1 MASPVFFFFPLRV
14 QIDAWLIWLSITQ
27 SIEKLRQEKKYF
39 VDCAVAVSFHYADV
53 FWVYTSKCSEKRRE
67 KLRQFPELFKEK
79 NPLASIIH
87 IVLFFE
93 SEESGRKKREKIKK
107 AWLR

>member
-1 MASPVFFFFPLRV
+1 M
-14 QIDAWLIWLSITQ
+14 
-27 SIEKLRQEKKYF
+27 
-39 VDCAVAVSFHYADV
+39 
-53 FWVYTSKCSEKRRE
+53 
-67 KLRQFPELFKEK
+67 RQFPELFKEK

-107 AWLR
+107 A